1 MTAPW
6 TPMRWPDGWKDPR
19 VLDLLRGTAI
29 DHLVIGAGAE
39 WSAVRSRAAQDG
51 FHVSAPGAAPAGVE
65 IVKGQWPGVKMER
78 RGGGGASAGPTGE
91 PWVDSNGWAIRLAAA
106 LHPDSAVW
114 VDAVPAGNAFITA
127 GSYLIAV
134 ADSAAY
140 GGRWIV
146 SLDNPLSVS
155 LAAGKSDALATWRR
169 LTAAAGFFA
178 AHKAWPAYVPMAV
191 VGVVSDFTGDNEFFS
206 QELLNLLAR
215 AGQHCRILPKDR
227 ISDASLASLRAAIY
241 ADAEPP
247 APTLRKQILAF
258 VAAGGMLITAP
269 TWGEVP
275 GTPIQDDGNRRYSLR
290 ALGKGKVAVAV
301 AGPDDPYLWA
311 NESVVMVSHR
321 YDLVRFWNSG
331 AASSFCTVAPDG
343 RQAVAHLLFYA
354 YRGPDSATVRIAGRY
369 RAVRAYTAD
378 NPAATKVDWAPQS
391 DAVEIHLPP
400 VPQYVALE
408 LDIQ

>member
-6 TPMRWPDGWKDPR
+6 TPMRWPDGWKDPAT
-19 VLDLLRGTAI
+19 LALLKGTAI
-29 DHLVIGAGAE
+29 DHLLIGNGPE
-39 WSAVRSRAAQDG
+39 LSAVKSRAAQDG
-51 FHVSAPGAAPAGVE
+51 FHVSQPGAPPAGVE

-78 RGGGGASAGPTGE
+78 GGGASAGPTGN

-106 LHPDSAVW
+106 LHPETAVW
-114 VDAVPAGNAFITA
+114 VDAAPAGNAFITA

-146 SLDNPLSVS
+146 SLDKPLAVA

-169 LTAAAGFFA
+169 LTATAGFFA
-178 AHKAWPAYVPMAV
+178 AHKAWPGYVPMAV

-227 ISDASLASLRAAIY
+227 ITDASLVSLRAAIY

-247 APTLRKQILAF
+247 APALRKQILAF
-258 VAAGGMLITAP
+258 VAAGGMLVTVP
-269 TWGEVP
+269 KWGEVP
-275 GTPIQDDGNRRYSLR
+275 GTPIKNDGNPRYSLR
-290 ALGKGKVAVAV
+290 ALGKGTVAVAV
-301 AGPDDPYLWA
+301 AGSDDPYLWA

-331 AASSFCTVAPDG
+331 AAGSFCTVAPDG
-343 RQAVAHLLFYA
+343 KQAVVHLLFYA
-354 YRGPDSATVRIAGRY
+354 NRGPDSATVRIAGRY
-369 RAVRAYTAD
+369 RAARVYTVD
-378 NPAATKVDWAPQS
+378 NPAATKVEWAAQT

-400 VPQYVALE
+400 VSQYVALE
-408 LDIQ
+408 LDI

>member
-6 TPMRWPDGWKDPR
+6 TPMRWPDGWKDPAT
-19 VLDLLRGTAI
+19 LALLKGTAI
-29 DHLVIGAGAE
+29 DHLLIGNGPE
-39 WSAVRSRAAQDG
+39 LSAVKSRAAQDG
-51 FHVSAPGAAPAGVE
+51 FHVSQPGAPPAGVE

-78 RGGGGASAGPTGE
+78 GGGASAGPTGN

-106 LHPDSAVW
+106 LHPETAVW
-114 VDAVPAGNAFITA
+114 VDAAPAGNAFITA

-146 SLDNPLSVS
+146 SLDKPLAVA

-169 LTAAAGFFA
+169 LTATAGFFA
-178 AHKAWPAYVPMAV
+178 AHKAWPGYVPMAV

-227 ISDASLASLRAAIY
+227 ITDASLVSLRAAIY

-247 APTLRKQILAF
+247 APALRKQILAF
-258 VAAGGMLITAP
+258 VAAGGMLVTVP
-269 TWGEVP
+269 KWGEVP
-275 GTPIQDDGNRRYSLR
+275 GTPIKNDGNPRYSLR
-290 ALGKGKVAVAV
+290 ALGKGTVAVAV
-301 AGPDDPYLWA
+301 AGSDDPYLWA

-331 AASSFCTVAPDG
+331 AAGSFCTVAPDG
-343 RQAVAHLLFYA
+343 RQAVVHLLFYA
-354 YRGPDSATVRIAGRY
+354 NRGPDSAAVRIAGRY
-369 RAVRAYTAD
+369 RAARAYTTD
-378 NPAATKVDWAPQS
+378 NPAATKVEFVPQT

-400 VPQYVALE
+400 VSQYVALE
-408 LDIQ
+408 LDI

>member
-1 MTAPW
+1 
-6 TPMRWPDGWKDPR
+6 
-19 VLDLLRGTAI
+19 
-29 DHLVIGAGAE
+29 
-39 WSAVRSRAAQDG
+39 
-51 FHVSAPGAAPAGVE
+51 VS
-65 IVKGQWPGVKMER
+65 
-78 RGGGGASAGPTGE
+78 GGGAGAGPTGN

-106 LHPDSAVW
+106 LHPDNAVW
-114 VDAVPAGNAFITA
+114 VDAAPAGNAFITA

-146 SLDNPLSVS
+146 SLDNSLAVS

-191 VGVVSDFTGDNEFFS
+191 VGVVSDFTGENEFFS

-215 AGQHCRILPKDR
+215 AGQHCRILPKDGIHR
-227 ISDASLASLRAAIY
+227 CFVGWAARRDLRRRGAAGARSAQTDSGVCGGGRAA
-241 ADAEPP
+241 DHVPN
-247 APTLRKQILAF
+247 
-258 VAAGGMLITAP
+258 
-269 TWGEVP
+269 WGEVP
-275 GTPIQDDGNRRYSLR
+275 GSTLIKNDGNPRYSMR

-331 AASSFCTVAPDG
+331 AAGSFCTVAPDG
-343 RQAVAHLLFYA
+343 RQAVVHLLFYA
-354 YRGPDSATVRIAGRY
+354 NRGPDSATVRIAGRY
-369 RAVRAYTAD
+369 RAARAYTAE
-378 NPAATKVDWAPQS
+378 NPAATKVEWAPQT

-400 VPQYVALE
+400 VSQYVALE
-408 LDIQ
+408 LDV

>member
-1 MTAPW
+1 
-6 TPMRWPDGWKDPR
+6 MRWPDGWKDPG
-19 VLDLLRGTAI
+19 VLDLLKGTAI
-29 DHLVIGAGAE
+29 DHLVIGMGAE
-39 WSAVRSRAAQDG
+39 LSAVRTRAAQDG
-51 FHVSAPGAAPAGVE
+51 LHVSAPGAPPAGVE
-65 IVKGQWPGVKMER
+65 IVKGQWPGVKMGR
-78 RGGGGASAGPTGE
+78 RGGGAGAGPTGD

-106 LHPDSAVW
+106 LHPDAVVW
-114 VDAVPAGNAFITA
+114 VDAAPAGNAFLTA

-146 SLDNPLSVS
+146 SLDNSLAVS
-155 LAAGKSDALATWRR
+155 LAAGKSDALATWSR

-178 AHKAWPAYVPMAV
+178 DRKAWPAYVPMAV
-191 VGVVSDFTGDNEFFS
+191 VGVVSDFAGGNEFFS

-215 AGQHCRILPKDR
+215 AGQHCRILPKNG
-227 ISDASLASLRAAIY
+227 IADASLVGLRAAIY

-247 APTLRKQILAF
+247 PPALRKRILAF
-258 VAAGGMLITAP
+258 VEAGGMLIAAP

-275 GTPIQDDGNRRYSLR
+275 GTPIRNDGNPRYSMR

-331 AASSFCTVAPDG
+331 AAGSFCTVAPDG
-343 RQAVAHLLFYA
+343 RQAVVHLLFYA
-354 YRGPDSATVRIAGRY
+354 NRGPDSATVRIAGGY
-369 RAVRAYTAD
+369 RAARAYTAE
-378 NPAATKVDWAPQS
+378 NPAAMKVEWALQTG
-391 DAVEIHLPP
+391 AVEIHLPP
-400 VPQYVALE
+400 MSQYVAVELE
-408 LDIQ
+408 L

>member
-1 MTAPW
+1 
-6 TPMRWPDGWKDPR
+6 MRWPDGWKDPAT
-19 VLDLLRGTAI
+19 LALLKGTAI
-29 DHLVIGAGAE
+29 DHLLIGNGPE
-39 WSAVRSRAAQDG
+39 LSAVKSRAAQDG
-51 FHVSAPGAAPAGVE
+51 FHVSQPGAPPAGVE

-78 RGGGGASAGPTGE
+78 GGGASAGPTGN

-106 LHPDSAVW
+106 LHPETAVW
-114 VDAVPAGNAFITA
+114 VDAAPAGNAFITA

-146 SLDNPLSVS
+146 SLDKPLAVA

-169 LTAAAGFFA
+169 LTATAGFFA
-178 AHKAWPAYVPMAV
+178 AHKAWPGYVPMAV

-227 ISDASLASLRAAIY
+227 ITDASLVSLRAAIY

-247 APTLRKQILAF
+247 APALRKQILAF
-258 VAAGGMLITAP
+258 VAAGGMLVTVP
-269 TWGEVP
+269 KWGEVP
-275 GTPIQDDGNRRYSLR
+275 GTPIKNDGNPRYSLR
-290 ALGKGKVAVAV
+290 ALGKGTVAVAV
-301 AGPDDPYLWA
+301 AGSDDPYLWA

-331 AASSFCTVAPDG
+331 AAGSFCTVAPDG
-343 RQAVAHLLFYA
+343 KQAVVHLLFYA
-354 YRGPDSATVRIAGRY
+354 NRGPDSATVRIAGRY
-369 RAVRAYTAD
+369 RAARVYTVD
-378 NPAATKVDWAPQS
+378 NPAATKVEWAAQT

-400 VPQYVALE
+400 VSQYVALE
-408 LDIQ
+408 LDI